1 MKVIIVIPTREEAER
16 LLVWGGEQNPG
27 IWEDHSRVVARVAET
42 IAGKCGLDTEKAYI
56 LGLLHDIGRF
66 AGVRK
71 LYHVYAGYKLLKSKG
86 YLEAA
91 EICISHSFPLQDI
104 NEYFGANDCTPEETD
119 VINTHLSGMTFTEYD
134 KLIQLCD
141 SMGASGGVTL
151 MQVRWIDVIRRYGF
165 AELTLQKLDALLA
178 LKEHFDELCGMNIY
192 DLFYDEIR
200 DVSFR

>member
-1 MKVIIVIPTREEAER
+1 MFPTREEAEK
-16 LLVWGGEQNPG
+16 LLVWAGKQNPG
-27 IWEDHSRVVARVAET
+27 VWEDHSRVVARVAET

-56 LGLLHDIGRF
+56 LGLLHDIGRY
-66 AGVRK
+66 AGVRR
-71 LYHVYAGYKLLKSKG
+71 LFHVYAGYKLLMNKG
-86 YLEAA
+86 YDEAA
-91 EICISHSFPLQDI
+91 TICISHSFPLQDL
-104 NEYFGANDCTPEETD
+104 NEYFGANDCTPEETE
-119 VINTHLSGMTFTEYD
+119 VINTHLLSMTFNEYD

-165 AELTLQKLDALLA
+165 AELTLPKLDALTE
-178 LKEHFDELCGMNIY
+178 LKAHFDKLCGMNIY